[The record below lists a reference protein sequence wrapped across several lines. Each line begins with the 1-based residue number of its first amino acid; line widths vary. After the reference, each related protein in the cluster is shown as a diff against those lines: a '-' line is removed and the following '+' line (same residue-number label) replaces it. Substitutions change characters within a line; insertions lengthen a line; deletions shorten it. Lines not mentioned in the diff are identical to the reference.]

1 MTPPESPP
9 TAPTAMAPTS
19 APTADVE
26 MEDNADKEEIAAA
39 KEEGET
45 ERDSENVK
53 GEVRTEVA
61 KD

>member
-1 MTPPESPP
+1 MEG
-9 TAPTAMAPTS
+9 
-19 APTADVE
+19 ADDDTKQAVSE
-26 MEDNADKEEIAAA
+26 A
-39 KEEGET
+39 KEEGQA